1 MKRVNDIGGEDGAA
15 KWGPIPMED
24 KQAPYYGKLATALRA
39 ALGNK
44 GPGLVNLHESRRARE
59 DVGDENYHALRYFDL
74 ATVSVRNILIEK
86 GVLTADEIE
95 ERIEKLRGS

>member
-15 KWGPIPMED
+15 MWGPIPMED
-24 KQAPYYGKLATALRA
+24 KEAPYYGKLATALRA

-74 ATVSVRNILIEK
+74 ATVSVRNVLIEK
-86 GVLTADEIE
+86 GVLTAEEIE
-95 ERIEKLRGS
+95 ERIAKLRGS